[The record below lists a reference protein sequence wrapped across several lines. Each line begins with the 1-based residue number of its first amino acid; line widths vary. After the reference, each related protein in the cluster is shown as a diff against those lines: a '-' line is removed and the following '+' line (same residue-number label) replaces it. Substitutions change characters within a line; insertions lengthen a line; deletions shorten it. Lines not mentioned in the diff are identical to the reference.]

1 MNGTFE
7 FLDYLIFGL
16 YAITI
21 LAIGL
26 WVSRDKDGKQKNAED
41 YFLAS
46 KSLPWWAVGT
56 SLIAANIS
64 AEQFIG
70 MSGSGFALGLAI
82 ASYEWMAAITLL
94 VVGKYFL
101 PIFIEKGLYTIPE
114 FIEKRFSTNLKTILA
129 IFWIALFV
137 FVNLTTV
144 LFLGGKALD
153 TIIGVGDGSILLNS
167 IIGLGLFAAAYSLWG
182 GLASVA
188 WTDVIQVV
196 ILIFG
201 GLLMTYFALAN
212 VTDSGSFIDGMKYVY
227 EKAPERFSMIL
238 SKGEIIKPNGGDAW
252 WDLPGLAV
260 LIGGIWVANLYYWG
274 FNQYIIQR
282 TLAAKSL
289 AEGQKGI
296 VFAAFLKLIIP
307 VIVVLP
313 GIIAYVMNL
322 DDSGVLTAASV
333 DPGFIGAAGNIANDN
348 AAPWLIKNFI
358 PVGVKGLILA
368 ALAAAI
374 VSSLASMLNST
385 STIFTMDIYRS
396 HFNKNASDAQMVF
409 VGRITAVVAL
419 IIAII
424 IAPQLGSLGQVFIF
438 IQEYTGVVSPGI
450 LAVFLMGLFY
460 KKATNNAAI
469 WGAILSIPIAMY
481 FKVAPT
487 GWSDASIFVELPFMH
502 QMGYTC
508 IATLAV
514 IALISYLDGNKD
526 MDDYDNIMNDLSLNP
541 NSIPLLAGEVVH
553 ADQNGKCAD
562 MNLIIASLPDVIP
575 KAHIISSS
583 GCNAHED
590 NVHFNSEGYREL
602 GKRYAHKMISLL
614 ENKEIED

>member
-153 TIIGVGDGSILLNS
+153 TIIGVGDGAILLNS

-296 VFAAFLKLIIP
+296 VFAALLKLIIP

-322 DDSGVLTAASV
+322 DDSGVLTATSI

-358 PVGVKGLILA
+358 PSGVKGLILA

-481 FKVAPT
+481 FKVAPK

-508 IATLAV
+508 ILTLAL
-514 IALISYLDGNKD
+514 IAFISYLDGNKD
-526 MDDYDNIMNDLSLNP
+526 DSKGINLTKKLFATNSTFNIGAFS
-541 NSIPLLAGEVVH
+541 VV
-553 ADQNGKCAD
+553 
-562 MNLIIASLPDVIP
+562 LITAFL
-575 KAHIISSS
+575 
-583 GCNAHED
+583 
-590 NVHFNSEGYREL
+590 
-602 GKRYAHKMISLL
+602 YAMFW
-614 ENKEIED
+614 

>member
-16 YAITI
+16 YAVTI

-396 HFNKNASDAQMVF
+396 HFNKNATDAQMVS

-481 FKVAPT
+481 FKVAPK

-508 IATLAV
+508 LVTLAL
-514 IALISYLDGNKD
+514 IAFISYLDGNKD
-526 MDDYDNIMNDLSLNP
+526 DSKGINLTKKLFATNNTFNIGAFS
-541 NSIPLLAGEVVH
+541 VV
-553 ADQNGKCAD
+553 
-562 MNLIIASLPDVIP
+562 LITAFL
-575 KAHIISSS
+575 
-583 GCNAHED
+583 
-590 NVHFNSEGYREL
+590 
-602 GKRYAHKMISLL
+602 YAMFW
-614 ENKEIED
+614 

>member
-16 YAITI
+16 YAVTI

-101 PIFIEKGLYTIPE
+101 PIFIDKGLYTIPE

-396 HFNKNASDAQMVF
+396 HFNKNATDAQMVS

-481 FKVAPT
+481 FKVAPK

-508 IATLAV
+508 LVTLAL
-514 IALISYLDGNKD
+514 IALISYMDGNKD
-526 MDDYDNIMNDLSLNP
+526 DSKGINLTKKLFATNSTFNIGAFS
-541 NSIPLLAGEVVH
+541 VV
-553 ADQNGKCAD
+553 
-562 MNLIIASLPDVIP
+562 LITAFL
-575 KAHIISSS
+575 
-583 GCNAHED
+583 
-590 NVHFNSEGYREL
+590 
-602 GKRYAHKMISLL
+602 YAMFW
-614 ENKEIED
+614 